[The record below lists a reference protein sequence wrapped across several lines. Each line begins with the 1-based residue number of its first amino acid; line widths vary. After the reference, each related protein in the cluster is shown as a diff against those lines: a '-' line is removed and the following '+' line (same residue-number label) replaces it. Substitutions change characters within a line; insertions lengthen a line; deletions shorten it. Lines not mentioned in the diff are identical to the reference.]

1 MIPAIYGI
9 GTGLPVVVVA
19 IGIAISTKLVA
30 QMFKQISR
38 FEFWARTITG
48 IVFIILGIYLSITRI
63 FL

>member
-1 MIPAIYGI
+1 LIPAIYGI

-30 QMFKQISR
+30 KMFKRINK
-38 FEFWARTITG
+38 FEYWARTVTG
-48 IVFIILGIYLSITRI
+48 AVFIVLGIYLSITRI